1 MTGGGIAH
9 SLSEP
14 AETLQQVFRDLSSQ
28 ELEALAAVTVTRD
41 YPADSVVCHEG
52 KLEHVFYIIQ
62 EGQVAITHRLPDGSE
77 QTLGVQGA
85 GSFFGEIALLENQ
98 PRSASVRTLIKSRL
112 LEITEA
118 DFKRVVRRS
127 PEAALTV
134 LRGVIRSL
142 RETDRVTI
150 AQLQANN
157 FELAQ
162 AYADLKSAQAKL
174 VEQERLKR
182 ELEIAAEVQRSIL
195 PAEFPNIPGFE
206 FAACARPAREV
217 GGDYYD
223 LFLLDDDHFG
233 LVMADVS
240 GKSIHA
246 ALYMAVTRALFL
258 AKAAEYRSPRDAAF
272 QIHDLLMTCSDSD
285 LFVTVFYGI
294 IDRVTREMRYVR
306 AGHDLPIHFRPQT
319 GQLSLLQAPGRFLGS
334 LDGLILNEAGFQ
346 LVPGDVLV
354 CYSDGLTDAQTSH
367 GSCYGLERL
376 KAVVASG
383 ADQSAHGLA
392 EAIIASVDAFRAGV
406 PQPDDL
412 TLLVMKVQ

>member
-1 MTGGGIAH
+1 
-9 SLSEP
+9 LSEP
-14 AETLQQVFRDLSSQ
+14 GETLQRVFRDLSPQ

-41 YPADSVVCHEG
+41 YPTDAVVCHEG

-77 QTLGVQGA
+77 QKLGVQDA

-98 PRSASVRTLIKSRL
+98 PRSASVRTLVESRL
-112 LEITEA
+112 LEITGE
-118 DFKRVVRRS
+118 DFKRVVRGS

-134 LRGVIRSL
+134 LRGLIQSL

-150 AQLQANN
+150 AQLQENN
-157 FELAQ
+157 LELAE
-162 AYADLKSAQAKL
+162 AYADLKAAQARL
-174 VEQERLKR
+174 VEQERLER

-195 PAEFPNIPGFE
+195 PAEFPNFPGFE
-206 FAACARPAREV
+206 FAAYARPAREV

-223 LFLLDDDHFG
+223 LFPLDDDHFG

-240 GKSIHA
+240 GKSVHA

-272 QIHDLLMTCSDSD
+272 QIHDLLMTSSDSD

-294 IDRVTREMRYVR
+294 VNRVTREMRYVR

-319 GQLSLLQAPGRFLGS
+319 DQLSLLQAPGRFLGC
-334 LDGLILNEAGFQ
+334 LDGLVLDEAAFQ
-346 LVPGDVLV
+346 LAPGDVLV
-354 CYSDGLTDAQTSH
+354 CYSDGLTDAESSR
-367 GSCYGLERL
+367 GSFYGLERL
-376 KAVVASG
+376 KAVVAGVPDQPAQATAETIIADVEAFRSG
-383 ADQSAHGLA
+383 A
-392 EAIIASVDAFRAGV
+392 